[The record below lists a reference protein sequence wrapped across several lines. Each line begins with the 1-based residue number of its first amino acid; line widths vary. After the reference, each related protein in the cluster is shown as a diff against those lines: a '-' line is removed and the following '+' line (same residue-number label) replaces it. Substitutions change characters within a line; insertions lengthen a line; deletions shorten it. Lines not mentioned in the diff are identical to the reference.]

1 MVQAVVFQEVY
12 SRIFSRIKLLC
23 IADQIPGRLDLDRD
37 ALDMVGV
44 F

>member
-1 MVQAVVFQEVY
+1 MGQAVVLQEVY
-12 SRIFSRIKLLC
+12 LRMFSRIKLFC

-37 ALDMVGV
+37 AIDMVGV